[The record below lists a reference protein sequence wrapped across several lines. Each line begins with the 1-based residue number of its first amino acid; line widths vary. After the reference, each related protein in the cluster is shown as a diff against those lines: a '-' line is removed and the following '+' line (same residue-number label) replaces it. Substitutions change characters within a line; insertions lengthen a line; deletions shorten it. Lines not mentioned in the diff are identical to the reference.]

1 MVRFWI
7 WTCEKKKKKKKKK
20 KEKKGDE
27 QDENEWRKE
36 LIRETMNRVK
46 DL

>member
-1 MVRFWI
+1 MEK
-7 WTCEKKKKKKKKK
+7 TKKKKKKKG
-20 KEKKGDE
+20 KKGDE

-36 LIRETMNRVK
+36 LRREMMKRVK

>member
-7 WTCEKKKKKKKKK
+7 WICGKN

-36 LIRETMNRVK
+36 LRREMMKRVK